1 MPNAALI
8 PAQFAPRRLRGVST
22 AHAISFRTTNNGRTH
37 ANSAAKRMLENL
49 VKRHERTLHA
59 DQFSALPNTRKDDV
73 RINETNNKANPQP
86 ATAQPQSPT
95 QPSGVDMI
103 NRDATSDERR
113 TVAPESRFTRTNDG
127 GETCRGS
134 TQRSMTSQ
142 GPDVATSV
150 PSHHQEDVSQPQACQ
165 GASKR
170 PHAAIHNDELSRQQ
184 RPPQT
189 SCSVPA
195 DPLDSSN
202 LVLEE
207 IVYTGGFPPPT
218 RDAGATNQV
227 PDQLTPP
234 NIDAHCAK
242 RHRPSHSSESAP
254 GSAYEVGQLFQTQ
267 PMPSI
272 TVEPLDL
279 FQRNLGT
286 IGHDFAFGQNLD
298 MQDYVGL
305 NPQENLDYYLG
316 EWSSQM
322 LYTPP
327 GSANKPLPSAGS
339 FGSGEHGDSANE
351 ASALW
356 PKVLRE
362 SSKSPP
368 KLDISEDAYQKFLF
382 DSLSRLGQR
391 DYVLPINS
399 RQQVQHFLN
408 AYVEC
413 FHRHFPILHLASM
426 VLEET
431 PSPLIWAMCCVGAL
445 YRLDRRKARH
455 MYRTTAQMLNA
466 QFDEHGIPLT
476 LNSPQST
483 SEWTGGDD
491 YTAKVSEVRPLWMMQ
506 TRVLLSLYASL
517 GEDGTIAVA
526 ELERLGLFTKE
537 YRLRRDELRRR
548 PEPSLGFTWKE
559 WIEKESNKRLLCGMF
574 IHSNLLVILY
584 DILPGFDITQDLEY
598 EVLDEERLWNAPTAA
613 QWQNLR
619 HATDEPK
626 RTFRTVL
633 SDMLADRARDGPSP
647 PQYYISG
654 FTALV
659 VMHAVNI
666 HVWHLSQVSQ
676 ALSKSL
682 QVAGHASNILIS
694 QTLTTLA
701 KCRDILQQSRE
712 TAEPVWDDPQ
722 KSLLFNGEAM
732 LRVAYTRLFTSGS
745 MPQRFTLFY
754 SSKEDRPAALKAFVA
769 ATQDRGPLITKAV
782 SHILESFFIPI
793 KMGYLLVRKT
803 AAFVWSVEYA
813 ISSWGCAILLCQWI
827 NSIEAQKLSSW
838 TEAEAN
844 LIEQIQAALEDIG
857 SDYEEGRS
865 LAAAV
870 ARAWGS
876 LNNDVWVWNITAK
889 FGHTLAELAQIYDS
903 SFSELRRE

>member
-1 MPNAALI
+1 MMERPC
-8 PAQFAPRRLRGVST
+8 QT
-22 AHAISFRTTNNGRTH
+22 AR
-37 ANSAAKRMLENL
+37 AKG
-49 VKRHERTLHA
+49 
-59 DQFSALPNTRKDDV
+59 DV
-73 RINETNNKANPQP
+73 CVNETNNKANPQP
-86 ATAQPQSPT
+86 ATAQPRAPT
-95 QPSGVDMI
+95 QPSAVDMI
-103 NRDATSDERR
+103 NRGGTPDEQR
-113 TVAPESRFTRTNDG
+113 TVAPESRFTRANDG
-127 GETCRGS
+127 GETHLRS
-134 TQRSMTSQ
+134 TQRSVTSQ
-142 GPDVATSV
+142 DPDVATSV
-150 PSHHQEDVSQPQACQ
+150 SSDHHQEDVSQPQA
-165 GASKR
+165 GRVASKR
-170 PHAAIHNDELSRQQ
+170 PHTAIHNVELSPQQ
-184 RPPQT
+184 RPRQA
-189 SCSVPA
+189 SCSVSA
-195 DPLDSSN
+195 NPLDSAN

-207 IVYTGGFPPPT
+207 IVYTGGFQPPT
-218 RDAGATNQV
+218 RDAGATNQM
-227 PDQLTPP
+227 PDPLTPP
-234 NIDAHCAK
+234 TTDAHFAK
-242 RHRPSHSSESAP
+242 RHRPSHSSESAS
-254 GSAYEVGQLFQTQ
+254 GFAYEVGQLFPTQ

-279 FQRNLGT
+279 FQGNLGT
-286 IGHDFAFGQNLD
+286 IGHDFAFGQGLD
-298 MQDYVGL
+298 MQDYIGL

-316 EWSSQM
+316 ESSIQM
-322 LYTPP
+322 LYAPLR
-327 GSANKPLPSAGS
+327 SANKSLPSPES
-339 FGSGEHGDSANE
+339 FGSAEHGDPANE
-351 ASALW
+351 ALARW
-356 PKVLRE
+356 PKVLKE
-362 SSKSPP
+362 NSTSPP
-368 KLDISEDAYQKFLF
+368 KLDIKEDAYQKFLF

-391 DYVLPINS
+391 DYVLPIDS
-399 RQQVQHFLN
+399 RQQAQHFLN
-408 AYVEC
+408 A
-413 FHRHFPILHLASM
+413 
-426 VLEET
+426 
-431 PSPLIWAMCCVGAL
+431 
-445 YRLDRRKARH
+445 
-455 MYRTTAQMLNA
+455 TTAQMLNA

-483 SEWTGGDD
+483 GEWTGGDD
-491 YTAKVSEVRPLWMMQ
+491 YTAKVSEIRPLWMMQ

-517 GEDGTIAVA
+517 GEDATIAVA

-537 YRLRRDELRRR
+537 YRLRRDELRRK

-598 EVLDEERLWNAPTAA
+598 EVVDEERLWNAPTAA

-619 HATDEPK
+619 YATDEPK
-626 RTFRTVL
+626 RTFRAVL
-633 SDMLADRARDGPSP
+633 SDMLADRARDGPTP
-647 PQYYISG
+647 PQYYISS

-682 QVAGHASNILIS
+682 QVAGHASNILMS

-712 TAEPVWDDPQ
+712 TAEPLWDDPQ

-754 SSKEDRPAALKAFVA
+754 SSSEDRPAALKAFVA
-769 ATQDRGPLITKAV
+769 AKQDRGPLITKAV

-827 NSIEAQKLSSW
+827 NSIETQKLRGSW
-838 TEAEAN
+838 TEAEAH

-876 LNNDVWVWNITAK
+876 LNNDVWVWSITAK
-889 FGHTLAELAQIYDS
+889 FGHTLAELAQVYDS
-903 SFSELRRE
+903 SFSELRR